1 MPYASVWPKKEKKR
15 KKQKPKTPEINFL
28 TVLEAKG
35 SRSRLLLSWISGE
48 SSPGLEVV
56 APLLGPLSRVY
67 MCPKGESVVSGG
79 SSDKDINPTD

>member
-1 MPYASVWPKKEKKR
+1 MWPKKEKKR

-28 TVLEAKG
+28 TVLGAKS

-48 SSPGLEVV
+48 SSPGLEVAV
-56 APLLGPLSRVY
+56 PLLGPLSRVY